1 MALYVRRPLL
11 LGYSSVMHPN
21 DVNRKSL
28 IMTEIWR
35 IKIEK
40 QEKDQGIL
48 SVCLIRFSGD
58 DFCIVC
64 DRYPV
69 CDEFVLFAF

>member
-1 MALYVRRPLL
+1 MPDGVACPASPAFCFA
-11 LGYSSVMHPN
+11 G
-21 DVNRKSL
+21 